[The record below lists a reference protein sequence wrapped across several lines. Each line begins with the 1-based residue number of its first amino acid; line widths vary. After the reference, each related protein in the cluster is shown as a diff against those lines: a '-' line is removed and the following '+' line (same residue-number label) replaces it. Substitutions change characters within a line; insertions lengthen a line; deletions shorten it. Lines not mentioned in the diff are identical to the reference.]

1 MNKLRFRAQKWVR
14 KQAKE
19 SGPITTFQ
27 IFALGGLYLVR
38 AVYVLTRYF
47 HPLYDDDDGDGGDDE
62 GNGVWSHREGGIDYR
77 SGVPLSLFRGDVTVR
92 SFVLLSCRGQQHH
105 RKTSETVDI
114 VFFSVLACLSSPASG
129 DDCAGRGNGL
139 SFFLFSCDP
148 SVFFHAYQG

>member
-1 MNKLRFRAQKWVR
+1 MR

-62 GNGVWSHREGGIDYR
+62 GNGVWSHYEGGIDYC
-77 SGVPLSLFRGDVTVR
+77 SGAPLSLFRGDVSVC

-105 RKTSETVDI
+105 RKNKRNSGYR
-114 VFFSVLACLSSPASG
+114 VFFVFACLSSPASG

-148 SVFFHAYQG
+148 STFFHAYQG